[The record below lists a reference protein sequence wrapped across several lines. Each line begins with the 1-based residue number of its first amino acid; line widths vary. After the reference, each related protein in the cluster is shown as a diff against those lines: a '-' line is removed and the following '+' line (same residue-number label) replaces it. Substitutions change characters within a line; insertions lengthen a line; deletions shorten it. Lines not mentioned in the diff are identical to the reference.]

1 MAKVVEAR
9 AFCNN
14 EVAYLAWKT
23 DGKINDCLGFMITRI
38 NLDNNERRCL
48 PAWVAFDTQSNP
60 SGDAQD
66 TSVWPI
72 QKFSW
77 RDLTLRRSRDSLE
90 VRAPFRAKYEI
101 VPVGPEAP
109 GRVKVPPSD
118 TAHPG
123 KFTGDPIPM
132 FVCGE
137 AGETNE
143 FTVTDNFGD
152 VSAFFNN
159 GILSTQNLRQ
169 QLKTPAGKAP
179 TKQQIDAHI
188 SDPTK
193 FDDPIRT
200 FLAGDVLPALKS
212 MFARADQENG
222 RLHLAL
228 YELDDPELVSLLVK
242 NQARLNLILSTA
254 GSDSVDADAVDSMA
268 AKAKSMVKRSA
279 VVKKAKKKTAAAKKK
294 TAKKTSPAKKAAPKK
309 AAKKAVKKAVKK
321 AGKTAVKKTSAK
333 KTVAKKVAAGTKP
346 KKVTIWD
353 VTNKEA
359 RAKLSAL
366 MGSRFQNRMFNNSAH
381 IGHNKFAVL
390 LDKNGKPIVVWS
402 GSTNWTPTGLCA
414 QSNNTIVVE
423 SDGVAK
429 AYFDYWTRLHADK
442 LPLPDPI
449 GAPLASNQGD
459 ALRKAN
465 ETSSQAKLDGGKTQ
479 IDLWYSPNTPKT
491 GTPKT
496 RTVPPDLEFVFS
508 LMKKAKD
515 AIFFLVFNPGRTKED
530 PQGADINTVVSAAID
545 FGRLDPKLTVFGAIS
560 DPTAVPGFVAPP
572 KGAPKDAPRIPA
584 AAIFSPVG
592 CPNVLMIRAAA
603 ISDLVGDFQK
613 ELLSAG
619 HAIIHDKIVVID
631 PMSETDCVVI
641 TGSHNQGFKASY
653 ANDENMLILR
663 GNKALALAYT
673 VHVLDIYDHYKFRA
687 VLEQQKRDAMLAG
700 KPPPKRPTG
709 KGFLQTTDKWQDPYI
724 SGEKGKELAYFLR

>member
-23 DGKINDCLGFMITRI
+23 DGKIKDCLGFMITRI
-38 NLDNNERRCL
+38 DVDSGERRCL

-60 SGDAQD
+60 SGEAQD

-77 RDLTLRRSRDSLE
+77 RDLTLRRSRDTLA

-101 VPVGPEAP
+101 VPVGPQAP
-109 GRVKVPPSD
+109 GRVKVPPSP
-118 TAHPG
+118 TAQPG
-123 KFTGDPIPM
+123 KFTGTPIPM

-159 GILSTQNLRQ
+159 GILSTQNLRK
-169 QLKTPAGKAP
+169 QLKTPDGKAP
-179 TKQQIDAHI
+179 TKPQIDKHI
-188 SDPTK
+188 GDPTK

-212 MFARADQENG
+212 MFTRADKENG
-222 RLHLAL
+222 TLHLAL
-228 YELDDPELVSLLVK
+228 YELDDHELVDLLVK

-254 GSDSVDADAVDSMA
+254 GSKAVAADKVPGNIAAA
-268 AKAKSMVKRSA
+268 AKPMVKRSA
-279 VVKKAKKKTAAAKKK
+279 VVKKAKAKKSAK
-294 TAKKTSPAKKAAPKK
+294 TSTARKNTAKKTSKAKDATPKK

-321 AGKTAVKKTSAK
+321 T
-333 KTVAKKVAAGTKP
+333 AKKVAKVAKKTAANGKP

-353 VTNKEA
+353 VTNKDA
-359 RAKLSAL
+359 REQLSAL
-366 MGSRFQNRMFNNSAH
+366 MGNRFQNRMFNNSAH

-390 LDKNGKPIVVWS
+390 LDKNDKPIVVWS

-414 QSNNTIVVE
+414 QSNNTIIVE
-423 SDGVAK
+423 SDDVAQ
-429 AYFDYWTRLHADK
+429 AYFDYWKRLHADK
-442 LPLPDPI
+442 LPVPKPLSAPLTSNQ
-449 GAPLASNQGD
+449 GAPLRTANATPNQ
-459 ALRKAN
+459 
-465 ETSSQAKLDGGKTQ
+465 TKLDGGKTR

-491 GTPKT
+491 GTPAT
-496 RTVPPDLEFVFS
+496 RTVPPDLAFVFS
-508 LMKKAKD
+508 LMKAAKD
-515 AIFFLVFNPGRTKED
+515 AIFFLVFNPGRTKGD
-530 PQGADINTVVSAAID
+530 PEGEADINTVVSAAID
-545 FGRLDPKLTVFGAIS
+545 FGRLDLKLTVFGAIS
-560 DPTAVPGFVAPP
+560 DPTAVPGFVALP
-572 KGAPKDAPRIPA
+572 KGGPKDEPKIPP

-592 CPNVLMIRAAA
+592 APNVLMIRAAA
-603 ISDLVGDFQK
+603 INDLVGDFQR

-663 GNKALALAYT
+663 GNKPLALAYT
-673 VHVLDIYDHYKFRA
+673 THVLDIYDHYKFRA
-687 VLEQQKRDAMLAG
+687 VLEQQKREAMLAG
-700 KPPPKRPTG
+700 KPLPKRPTG
-709 KGFLQTTDKWQDPYI
+709 KGFLQTTDKWQDPYF

>member
-23 DGKINDCLGFMITRI
+23 DGRIKDCLGFMITRI
-38 NLDNNERRCL
+38 NVDTGERRCL

-60 SGDAQD
+60 DEEPQD

-77 RDLTLRRSRDSLE
+77 RDLTLRRSRNTLDIRL
-90 VRAPFRAKYEI
+90 PFRAKYEI
-101 VPVGPEAP
+101 VPVGLEAP
-109 GRVKVPPSD
+109 GRVAVPLSP

-123 KFTGDPIPM
+123 KFTGKPIPL

-159 GILSTQNLRQ
+159 GILSTQNLRK
-169 QLKTPAGKAP
+169 QLKTAVGKAP
-179 TKQQIDAHI
+179 TKDDIKKHI
-188 SDPTK
+188 ADPENL
-193 FDDPIRT
+193 DDPIRT

-212 MFARADQENG
+212 MFDRADKENG
-222 RLHLAL
+222 TLHLAL
-228 YELDDPELVSLLVK
+228 YELDDPELVGLLVK
-242 NQARLNLILSTA
+242 NQARLKLILSTA
-254 GSDSVDADAVDSMA
+254 GSDKGKGKAGAPDSMA
-268 AKAKSMVKRSA
+268 AAAKSMVKRSA
-279 VVKKAKKKTAAAKKK
+279 LAKKAGKKTKKLPAKKKSAKKASK
-294 TAKKTSPAKKAAPKK
+294 SKKAAPKK
-309 AAKKAVKKAVKK
+309 
-321 AGKTAVKKTSAK
+321 T
-333 KTVAKKVAAGTKP
+333 AAGAKP
-346 KKVTIWD
+346 KRATVWD
-353 VTNKEA
+353 VTNKAA
-359 RAKLSAL
+359 RATLSAL
-366 MGSRFQNRMFNNSAH
+366 MGNRFQNRMFNNSAH

-390 LDKNGKPIVVWS
+390 LNSNGKPIAVWS

-414 QSNNTIVVE
+414 QSNNTIVIE
-423 SDGVAK
+423 SEDVAK

-442 LPLPDPI
+442 LPLPKPLS
-449 GAPLASNQGD
+449 APLASDQGP

-465 ETSSQAKLDGGKTQ
+465 ATANHAKLDGGKTQ

-491 GTPKT
+491 GTPAN

-515 AIFFLVFNPGRTKED
+515 AIFFLVFNPGRTKGD
-530 PQGADINTVVSAAID
+530 PEGEADINTVVSAAID

-572 KGAPKDAPRIPA
+572 KGAPKDAPKIPP
-584 AAIFSPVG
+584 AAIFTPAGV
-592 CPNVLMIRAAA
+592 PNVLMIRAAA
-603 ISDLVGDFQK
+603 IDDVVGDFQR

-663 GNKALALAYT
+663 GNKPLALAYT
-673 VHVLDIYDHYKFRA
+673 THVLDIYDHYKFRA

-700 KPPPKRPTG
+700 KPAPKRPTG
-709 KGFLQTTDKWQDPYI
+709 KGFLQTKDTWQDPYL
-724 SGEKGKELAYFLR
+724 SGEKGKELAYFLQ